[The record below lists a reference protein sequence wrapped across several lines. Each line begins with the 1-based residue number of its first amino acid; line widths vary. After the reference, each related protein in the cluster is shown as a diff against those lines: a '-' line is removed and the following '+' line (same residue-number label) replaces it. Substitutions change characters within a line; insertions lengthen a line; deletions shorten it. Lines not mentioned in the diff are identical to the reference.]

1 MPIMND
7 VERKS
12 TIGRF
17 ALVIIYILVV
27 FGSITTLYPFALMI
41 AGSISSGVDAESYE
55 LLPRYLRDDDM
66 LLVKYA
72 ETRYCEKVLR
82 DPTRHLNRQ
91 WLTGVT
97 SFATMTEELL
107 PVLRRERQAP
117 TLAQRAGDW
126 RQFSDTVPLTARI
139 RCLDG
144 LMTQDFRVDLLRRFG
159 GRDGIRQQLSI
170 HYDAVMLPF
179 EDPYR
184 RGWVEPQT
192 PLYREYR
199 EFLRNYDPD
208 YWSVPVLFDGEFS
221 LFLRS
226 KHPTIA
232 AVNNALGTNYESFA
246 DIRLTAQ
253 PPVGRL
259 RSEWLAFVRDRLPL
273 RHIRLNCRPGDYRAF
288 AASRMGGGIDKYNS
302 LIGTSYDDFDQ
313 IPVPRTVPTT
323 ATAVGLWTQFLAKT
337 TRADD
342 LGVETNDTRFRQ
354 HVRAQYGRIEAL
366 NDAWGTDYETFAEV
380 RPQQLA
386 ADLTTFA
393 GETTR
398 WRWHFIVNNYLVVW
412 RYIALNGRALWNT
425 LILCFFTVLAQL
437 TVNPMCAYAL
447 SRFQPRY
454 TYKVLM
460 YLIATMAFPSMVLM
474 IPNFILMKQLHMLNT
489 YYALI
494 IPTMAS
500 GYFIFL
506 MKGFFD
512 SLPPELYEAARIDGA
527 SEFDMFVRITLP
539 LVKPIMAVQA
549 LGAFT
554 AAYGGFMWA
563 FIICQDPKMW
573 TIMVYVYQF
582 QQQEPYHLVMAALAV
597 SSIPLLLMFIFCQR
611 LIMRGIVIP
620 VMK

>member
-1 MPIMND
+1 MPIMNE

-12 TIGRF
+12 TVGRL
-17 ALVIIYILVV
+17 ALVFIYLLVV
-27 FGSITTLYPFALMI
+27 FGGITTLYPFALML
-41 AGSISSGVDAESYE
+41 AGSVSSGVDAETYE
-55 LLPRYLRDDDM
+55 LLPRYLHDDEM

-72 ETRYCEKVLR
+72 EARYCQKVLR
-82 DPTRHLNRQ
+82 DPTRQLNRQ

-97 SFATMTEELL
+97 SLATMAVELL
-107 PVLRRERQAP
+107 PMLARERLAP
-117 TLAQRAGDW
+117 TLGQRAADW
-126 RQFSDTVPLTARI
+126 QRFSDTVPLEERL
-139 RCLDG
+139 RCFDG
-144 LMTQDFRVDLLRRFG
+144 LMTQDFRVDLLRRFD
-159 GRDGIRQQLSI
+159 GRDGIRQRLSI
-170 HYDAVMLPF
+170 HYDAVVLPF

-221 LFLRS
+221 LYLRS
-226 KHPTIA
+226 KYPTIA
-232 AVNNALGTNYESFA
+232 PLNEALATAYESFA

-253 PPVGRL
+253 PPTDGL
-259 RSEWLAFVRDRLPL
+259 RDEWLAFVRDRLPL
-273 RHIRLNCRPGDYRAF
+273 KHIRLRCRPGDYRSF
-288 AASRMGGGIDKYNS
+288 VSSQMGGRIGKYNS
-302 LIGTSYDDFDQ
+302 LMGTRHDDFDQ
-313 IPVPRTVPTT
+313 IPAPRTVPTT
-323 ATAVGLWTQFLAKT
+323 AAAVGLWTQFIGKTPRAEDLA
-337 TRADD
+337 
-342 LGVETNDTRFRQ
+342 VETNDTRFR
-354 HVRAQYGRIEAL
+354 RRMNEQYGDIQEL
-366 NDAWGTDYETFAEV
+366 NEAWGTDYGTFAEV
-380 RPQQLA
+380 GPQQLA
-386 ADLTTFA
+386 ADLATFA
-393 GETTR
+393 DETAK
-398 WRWHFIVNNYLVVW
+398 WRRHFVVNNYVVVW

-454 TYKVLM
+454 TYGVLM
-460 YLIATMAFPSMVLM
+460 YLIATMAFPGMVLM

-489 YYALI
+489 YFALI

-500 GYFIFL
+500 GYYIFL

-512 SLPPELYEAARIDGA
+512 SLPRELYEAARIEGA
-527 SEFDMFVRITLP
+527 SELDMFLRITLP
-539 LVKPIMAVQA
+539 LVKPIMAVKA

-554 AAYGGFMWA
+554 VAYGGFMWA

-582 QQQEPYHLVMAALAV
+582 QQQEPYHLVMAALV
-597 SSIPLLLMFIFCQR
+597 ISSIPLLLMFIFCQR